1 MKNSA
6 LRINETLLSTV
17 LGKQE
22 VSLETPQTVFEE
34 LLCYIWSKVYKN
46 GPSKMCGRQP

>member
-34 LLCYIWSKVYKN
+34 LLCYI
-46 GPSKMCGRQP
+46 